1 MKSVF
6 IYPPIEKIYTIALKA
21 EVEYI
26 NKIRNEF
33 NLDELSLSKMLGV
46 DRKTIYNKVKKYKAL
61 QEKNTIIK

>member
-1 MKSVF
+1 MESVF
-6 IYPPIEKIYTIALKA
+6 IFPPIKKLYYIALEA

-46 DRKTIYNKVKKYKAL
+46 DRKTIYNKIKKYKAL
-61 QEKNTIIK
+61 QEKK